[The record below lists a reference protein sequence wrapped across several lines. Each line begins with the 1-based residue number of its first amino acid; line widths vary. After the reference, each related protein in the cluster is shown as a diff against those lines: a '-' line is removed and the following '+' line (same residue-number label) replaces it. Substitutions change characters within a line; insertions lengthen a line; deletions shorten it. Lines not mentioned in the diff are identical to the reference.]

1 LTRLL
6 PTDYY
11 HIHCFEKIADFSQAD
26 FLDRVS
32 PLTRNFIQ
40 LRNLQSA
47 AGVLDGNYLVDAGAE
62 RLVLEWKVTVGRLID
77 KRDGVEIESWDDPAS
92 KPFYDLLKKSGSAKY
107 VPQQVPNMSTFEFI
121 LLSGTL
127 APIESDGPED
137 EDEWDLFEQFLAV
150 ADDEDDELKVRY
162 SLSKTLGD
170 WRNAVVSY
178 VPTSVSVSVF
188 GLFLS
193 DILFSAIGDF

>member
-1 LTRLL
+1 
-6 PTDYY
+6 
-11 HIHCFEKIADFSQAD
+11 
-26 FLDRVS
+26 
-32 PLTRNFIQ
+32 

-47 AGVLDGNYLVDAGAE
+47 AGILDGNYLVDAGAE
-62 RLVLEWKVTVGRLID
+62 RLVLEWKVTLGRLID
-77 KRDGVEIESWDDPAS
+77 KRDGVEIQSWDDPVS
-92 KPFYDLLKKSGSAKY
+92 KPFHDLLRKSGSAKY
-107 VPQQVPNMSTFEFI
+107 VPQQVPDMTTFEFD

-150 ADDEDDELKVRY
+150 ADDENDELKIQH

-170 WRNAVVSY
+170 WENAVVSNF
-178 VPTSVSVSVF
+178 PTLVFVF

-193 DILFSAIGDF
+193 DILFSAFGDF